1 MDTSCR
7 FTIILF
13 LEDFY
18 CGGIMIINEKII
30 QMENEINALKKLEK
44 EISERIDNLELKL
57 LRLKAES
64 IPEEEF
70 DEDYNEIM
78 EDIDKSLKKVDT
90 IPAEKLLKD
99 LGL

>member
-1 MDTSCR
+1 
-7 FTIILF
+7 
-13 LEDFY
+13 
-18 CGGIMIINEKII
+18 MIINEKII

-78 EDIDKSLKKVDT
+78 EDIDKSLKKGDT

-99 LGL
+99 LGLWNLVLKFIKGHWKT

>member
-1 MDTSCR
+1 M
-7 FTIILF
+7 L
-13 LEDFY
+13 
-18 CGGIMIINEKII
+18 INEKIV
-30 QMENEINALKKLEK
+30 QMETEINALKKLEK

-70 DEDYNEIM
+70 DEDYDEIM
-78 EDIDKSLKKVDT
+78 KDIDESLKKGDT

>member
-1 MDTSCR
+1 LFIT
-7 FTIILF
+7 LF
-13 LEDFY
+13 LEEY
-18 CGGIMIINEKII
+18 CGGIMLINEKIV
-30 QMENEINALKKLEK
+30 QMETEINALKKLEK

-70 DEDYNEIM
+70 DEDYDEIM
-78 EDIDKSLKKVDT
+78 KDIDESLKKGDT

>member
-1 MDTSCR
+1 
-7 FTIILF
+7 
-13 LEDFY
+13 
-18 CGGIMIINEKII
+18 MIINEKII

-78 EDIDKSLKKVDT
+78 EDIDKSLKKGDT